1 MAVAHRGDR
10 DTGGGSSG
18 EFSLARALWKAAIFS
33 PRLVPTQKPVGAN
46 VGKPQAKESKY
57 VFLQPHPSAHT
68 LFNVFLSTQLPTN
81 HTPWHSP
88 AHQRDKTH
96 IHPPMGKNQSLTPG
110 SLYKPLK
117 QPHLPGGQQQKQE
130 ELQPCSLLNG
140 GYNHRKSDRMAE
152 NYVPDEWTR

>member
-1 MAVAHRGDR
+1 MHQDPGKKAKTKYSTGPDLPASIAGSTVEEGVMAVAHRGDR

-81 HTPWHSP
+81 HTP
-88 AHQRDKTH
+88 
-96 IHPPMGKNQSLTPG
+96 
-110 SLYKPLK
+110 
-117 QPHLPGGQQQKQE
+117 
-130 ELQPCSLLNG
+130 
-140 GYNHRKSDRMAE
+140 
-152 NYVPDEWTR
+152 